1 MRFVS
6 TSRFGRQK
14 RLTLAVQLG
23 LAMSLSHS
31 AYAEDI
37 SNSLKNNS
45 ADNIEAN
52 INHSIDTSTDSSTD
66 SIKNV
71 ESTLKNDKAED
82 NETTEVSGPSATLD
96 AITVYSDGYRSTGT
110 KTALDPNDAPMS
122 YTRIDQNLLQKRQAD
137 SVNAALRYDPGVSTE
152 SRGTVSIFDE
162 YNIRGFKTY
171 SNFYDGLRLPY
182 DGAWNL
188 MPQVDVYATE
198 AVEVLKGPASSLYG
212 YASPGGMVNQVAKTP
227 KSTQENAVQLRLGN
241 QNLKEVAVDSTGS
254 ITDTLNY
261 RLVALKRQKDG
272 QMQTTEEERLLI
284 NPSLEWQAT
293 DDVSVLANLF
303 YQDDPEMVPSTPLPA
318 VGTVYKAS
326 YGKLGSDAYAGDKW
340 NRFSK
345 EVFMPSVTANWD
357 INDQLTFK
365 HITRYTDAEAQQRNM
380 YNSGGLISGSDNI
393 LNRVAYTTDERM
405 DNWTTDNQL
414 AYTFNT
420 ANTSHNLLFG
430 AEYQE
435 TDSSATYYDAG
446 ADGTPN
452 LDLSNPDFSQI
463 NTDTLPLEAYRQ
475 KEDIEQSQLGF
486 YVQDEMRWKD
496 LTVVAGLR
504 HDNFDS
510 STEQTKAT
518 EGEVYSDRTIDNDA
532 SETSGRLAAI
542 YDFDNGLSPY
552 ASYSQSF
559 QPVVGSNFIT
569 NEPFEPTTAD
579 QLEAGVKYLSKDRAT
594 QGTLAVFD
602 ITQKNVVVA
611 DEINY
616 RSQTQT
622 GEIESKGVEIS
633 GSHMLNDWVDLAASY
648 SYTDA
653 EITEDEFNPDVVG
666 NTPAQTAKH
675 KATLWADYYATDKL
689 TLNAGI
695 RYEDGMQID
704 KQNSDELPSV
714 TLVDIGGNYQI
725 NPMLAVGA
733 SVNNLF
739 DKRYVGAC
747 YDINNCWMGPERQ
760 MSVSLKASF

>member
-1 MRFVS
+1 MRSPV
-6 TSRFGRQK
+6 TSNSIQKK
-14 RLTLAVQLG
+14 RLTTAVQIG
-23 LAMSLSHS
+23 LILSVSHS

-37 SNSLKNNS
+37 RSN
-45 ADNIEAN
+45 I
-52 INHSIDTSTDSSTD
+52 
-66 SIKNV
+66 
-71 ESTLKNDKAED
+71 ED
-82 NETTEVSGPSATLD
+82 NETATPSTTLD
-96 AITVYSDGYRSTGT
+96 TIAVYADSYRSTGT

-122 YTRIDQNLLQKRQAD
+122 YTRIDQELLQKRQAD
-137 SVNAALRYDPGVSTE
+137 SVNAALRYEPGINAE

-188 MPQVDVYATE
+188 MPQVDIYATE
-198 AVEVLKGPASSLYG
+198 SVEVVKGPASSLYG

-227 KSTQENAVQLRLGN
+227 KSTQASEVQLRLGN
-241 QNLKEVAVDSTGS
+241 QNLKEVGVDTTGP

-261 RLVALKRQKDG
+261 RLVALKRKKDG
-272 QMQTTEEERLLI
+272 QMQTTEEERTLI
-284 NPSLEWQAT
+284 NPSIEWQPT
-293 DDVSVLANLF
+293 EDVSVLANVF

-318 VGTVYKAS
+318 VGTVYNAS

-345 EVFMPSVTANWD
+345 EVLMPSVTVNWD
-357 INDQLTFK
+357 INDKLTFK
-365 HITRYTDAEAQQRNM
+365 HILRYTDAEAQQRNM
-380 YNSGGLISGSDNI
+380 YNSGFVSGSDKI
-393 LNRVAYTTDERM
+393 LNRVAYTTDESM
-405 DNWTTDNQL
+405 NNWTTDNQL
-414 AYTFNT
+414 AYKLDT

-430 AEYQE
+430 VEYQE
-435 TDSSATYYDAG
+435 TDSTATYYDAG

-463 NTDTLPLEAYRQ
+463 NADTLPLNNYRQ
-475 KEDIEQSQLGF
+475 DESIEQSQLGF
-486 YVQDEMRWKD
+486 YVQDEMKWQD

-510 STEQTKAT
+510 ITDQTKASA
-518 EGEVYSDRTIDNDA
+518 GAVYSDQKIDNDA
-532 SETSGRLAAI
+532 SKTSGRLAAI
-542 YDFDNGLSPY
+542 YAFDNGISPY

-569 NEPFEPTTAD
+569 NKPFEPTTAD
-579 QLEAGVKYLSKDRAT
+579 QLEAGIKYLSPNRAT

-622 GEIESKGVEIS
+622 GEISSKGFEVS
-633 GSHMLNDWVDLAASY
+633 GSHMLNDWVDVAASY

-653 EITEDEFNPDVVG
+653 EITADEFNPDVVG
-666 NTPAQTAKH
+666 NTLAQTAKH

-689 TLNAGI
+689 TLNAGV
-695 RYEDGMQID
+695 RYEDGMQLD

-725 NPMLAVGA
+725 NPMLTVGA
-733 SVNNLF
+733 SINNLF
-739 DKRYVGAC
+739 DKTYVGAC

-760 MSVSLKASF
+760 MSVSLKANF

>member
-1 MRFVS
+1 MRS
-6 TSRFGRQK
+6 H
-14 RLTLAVQLG
+14 LTTNVIRKKYLTTAVQIG
-23 LAMSLSHS
+23 LIMGMSHA
-31 AYAEDI
+31 AYA
-37 SNSLKNNS
+37 
-45 ADNIEAN
+45 
-52 INHSIDTSTDSSTD
+52 
-66 SIKNV
+66 V
-71 ESTLKNDKAED
+71 
-82 NETTEVSGPSATLD
+82 ETTNNTENDEAATPSATLG

-122 YTRIDQNLLQKRQAD
+122 YTRIDQDLLQKRQAD
-137 SVNAALRYDPGVSTE
+137 SVNAALRYEPGVSAE

-182 DGAWNL
+182 DGTYNL
-188 MPQVDVYATE
+188 MPQVDIYATE
-198 AVEVLKGPASSLYG
+198 AVEVVKGSASSLYG
-212 YASPGGMVNQVAKTP
+212 YAAPGGMVNQIAKAP
-227 KSTQENAVQLRLGN
+227 KSTQENEVQLRFGN
-241 QNLKEVAVDSTGS
+241 QNLKEVAVDSTGP

-318 VGTVYKAS
+318 VGTVYNAS

-340 NRFSK
+340 NKFSK
-345 EVFMPSVTANWD
+345 EVFMPSVTVNWD

-365 HITRYTDAEAQQRNM
+365 HITRYTDAEAQQRNV
-380 YNSGGLISGSDNI
+380 YNNEGFVKGSDTI
-393 LNRVAYTTDERM
+393 LDRIAYTTDESM
-405 DNWTTDNQL
+405 KNWTTDNQL
-414 AYTFNT
+414 AYQFDT

-430 AEYQE
+430 IEYQE
-435 TDSSATYYDAG
+435 TDSTADYYNAG

-463 NTDTLPLEAYRQ
+463 NTDTLPLDNFNRYD
-475 KEDIEQSQLGF
+475 DIEQSQLGL
-486 YVQDEMRWKD
+486 YVQDEMTWQD
-496 LTVVAGLR
+496 WTVVAGLR
-504 HDNFDS
+504 HDKFKS
-510 STEQTKAT
+510 IL
-518 EGEVYSDRTIDNDA
+518 DRTDTSKGVIPSEEMIDNDA

-542 YDFDNGLSPY
+542 YNFNNGLSPFV
-552 ASYSQSF
+552 SYSQSF

-569 NEPFEPTTAD
+569 DEPFEPTTAD

-602 ITQKNVVVA
+602 ITQKNVVVS
-611 DEINY
+611 DYVNY
-616 RSQTQT
+616 RNQTQT
-622 GEIESKGVEIS
+622 GEIASKGFEIS
-633 GSHMLNDWVDLAASY
+633 GSHMLNDWVDVAASY

-653 EITEDEFNPDVVG
+653 EITKEEINPEVVG

-689 TLNAGI
+689 TLNAGV

-704 KQNSDELPSV
+704 KQNTDKLPSV

-725 NPMLAVGA
+725 NPMLTVGA
-733 SVNNLF
+733 SINNLF
-739 DKRYVGAC
+739 DKTYVGAC

-760 MSVSLKASF
+760 MTVSLKANF

>member
-1 MRFVS
+1 MRS
-6 TSRFGRQK
+6 H
-14 RLTLAVQLG
+14 LTTNVIRKKYLTTAVQIG
-23 LAMSLSHS
+23 LIMGMSHA
-31 AYAEDI
+31 AYA
-37 SNSLKNNS
+37 
-45 ADNIEAN
+45 
-52 INHSIDTSTDSSTD
+52 
-66 SIKNV
+66 V
-71 ESTLKNDKAED
+71 
-82 NETTEVSGPSATLD
+82 ETTNNTENDEAATPSATLD
-96 AITVYSDGYRSTGT
+96 SITVYSDGYRSTGT

-122 YTRIDQNLLQKRQAD
+122 YTRIDQDLLQKRQAD
-137 SVNAALRYDPGVSTE
+137 SINAALRYEPGVSAE

-182 DGAWNL
+182 DGVYNL
-188 MPQVDVYATE
+188 MPQVDIYATE
-198 AVEVLKGPASSLYG
+198 AVEVVKGSASSLYG
-212 YASPGGMVNQVAKTP
+212 YAAPGGMVNQIAKAP
-227 KSTQENAVQLRLGN
+227 KSTQENEVQLRLGN
-241 QNLKEVAVDSTGS
+241 QNLKEVAIDSTGP
-254 ITDTLNY
+254 ITDTLDY
-261 RLVALKRQKDG
+261 RFVALKRQKDG

-284 NPSLEWQAT
+284 NPSLKWQAT

-318 VGTVYKAS
+318 VGTVYNAS

-340 NRFSK
+340 NKFSK
-345 EVFMPSVTANWD
+345 EVFMPSVTVNWD
-357 INDQLTFK
+357 INDKLTFK
-365 HITRYTDAEAQQRNM
+365 HITRYTDAEAQQRNI
-380 YNSGGLISGSDNI
+380 YNSKGYVPGSDTI
-393 LNRVAYTTDERM
+393 LNRIAYTTDESM
-405 DNWTTDNQL
+405 NNWTTDNQL
-414 AYTFNT
+414 AYKFDT

-430 AEYQE
+430 VEYQE
-435 TDSSATYYDAG
+435 TDSTATYYDAG

-463 NTDTLPLEAYRQ
+463 STDILPLDTFSRYD
-475 KEDIEQSQLGF
+475 DIEQSQLGL
-486 YVQDEMRWKD
+486 YVQDEMTWQD
-496 LTVVAGLR
+496 WTVVAGLR
-504 HDNFDS
+504 HDKFKS
-510 STEQTKAT
+510 IL
-518 EGEVYSDRTIDNDA
+518 DRTDTSKGEIPSEKMIDNDA
-532 SETSGRLAAI
+532 SETSGRFAAI
-542 YDFDNGLSPY
+542 YNFDNGLSPFL
-552 ASYSQSF
+552 SYSQSF

-569 NEPFEPTTAD
+569 DEPFEPTTAD
-579 QLEAGVKYLSKDRAT
+579 QLEAGIKYLSPDRAT

-622 GEIESKGVEIS
+622 GEIESKGFEIS
-633 GSHMLNDWVDLAASY
+633 GSRMLNDWVDLAASYSY

-704 KQNSDELPSV
+704 KQNSDDLPSV
-714 TLVDIGGNYQI
+714 TLVDVGGSYQI

-733 SVNNLF
+733 SINNLF
-739 DKRYVGAC
+739 DKTYVGAC

-760 MSVSLKASF
+760 MSVSLKANF

>member
-1 MRFVS
+1 MRS
-6 TSRFGRQK
+6 H
-14 RLTLAVQLG
+14 LTTNVIRKKYLTTAVQIG
-23 LAMSLSHS
+23 LIMGMSHA
-31 AYAEDI
+31 AYA
-37 SNSLKNNS
+37 
-45 ADNIEAN
+45 
-52 INHSIDTSTDSSTD
+52 
-66 SIKNV
+66 V
-71 ESTLKNDKAED
+71 
-82 NETTEVSGPSATLD
+82 ETTNNTENDEAATPSATLD

-122 YTRIDQNLLQKRQAD
+122 YTRIDQDLLQKRQAD
-137 SVNAALRYDPGVSTE
+137 SINAALRYEPGVSAE

-182 DGAWNL
+182 DGEYKL
-188 MPQVDVYATE
+188 MPQVDIYATE
-198 AVEVLKGPASSLYG
+198 AVEVVKGSASSLYG
-212 YASPGGMVNQVAKTP
+212 YASPGGMVNQIAKAP
-227 KSTQENAVQLRLGN
+227 KSTQENEVQLRLGN
-241 QNLKEVAVDSTGS
+241 QNLKEVAVDSTGP

-318 VGTVYKAS
+318 VGTVYNAS
-326 YGKLGSDAYAGDKW
+326 YGKLGSDAYAGDEW
-340 NRFSK
+340 NKFSK
-345 EVFMPSVTANWD
+345 EVFMPSVTVNWD
-357 INDQLTFK
+357 INDKLTFK

-380 YNSGGLISGSDNI
+380 YNNEGFVEGSDTI
-393 LNRVAYTTDERM
+393 LDRIAYTTDESM
-405 DNWTTDNQL
+405 KNWTTDNQL
-414 AYTFNT
+414 AYKFDT

-430 AEYQE
+430 IEYQE

-463 NTDTLPLEAYRQ
+463 STDILPLDTFSRYD
-475 KEDIEQSQLGF
+475 DIEQSQLGL
-486 YVQDEMRWKD
+486 YVQDEMTWQNW
-496 LTVVAGLR
+496 TVVAGLR
-504 HDNFDS
+504 HDKFKS
-510 STEQTKAT
+510 IL
-518 EGEVYSDRTIDNDA
+518 DRTDTSKGVIPSEKMIDNDA

-542 YDFDNGLSPY
+542 YNFDNGLSPFL
-552 ASYSQSF
+552 SYSQSF

-569 NEPFEPTTAD
+569 DEPFEPTTAD
-579 QLEAGVKYLSKDRAT
+579 QLEAGIKYLSPDRAT
-594 QGTLAVFD
+594 KGTFAVFD
-602 ITQKNVVVA
+602 IAQKNVVVS
-611 DEINY
+611 DY
-616 RSQTQT
+616 VKYTDQTQT
-622 GEIESKGVEIS
+622 GEIESKGFEIS
-633 GSHMLNDWVDLAASY
+633 GSRMLNDWVDLSASY

-653 EITEDEFNPDVVG
+653 EITEEEINPEVVG

-714 TLVDIGGNYQI
+714 TLVDIGGSYQI

-733 SVNNLF
+733 SINNLF
-739 DKRYVGAC
+739 DKTYVGAC

-760 MSVSLKASF
+760 MSVSLKANF

>member
-1 MRFVS
+1 MRSPV
-6 TSRFGRQK
+6 TSNSIQKK
-14 RLTLAVQLG
+14 RLTTAVQIG
-23 LAMSLSHS
+23 LILSVSHS

-37 SNSLKNNS
+37 RSN
-45 ADNIEAN
+45 IG
-52 INHSIDTSTDSSTD
+52 
-66 SIKNV
+66 
-71 ESTLKNDKAED
+71 D
-82 NETTEVSGPSATLD
+82 NETATPSTILD
-96 AITVYSDGYRSTGT
+96 TIAVYADSYRSTGT

-122 YTRIDQNLLQKRQAD
+122 YTRIDQELLQKRQAD
-137 SVNAALRYDPGVSTE
+137 SVNAALRYEPGISAE

-188 MPQVDVYATE
+188 MPQVDIYATE
-198 AVEVLKGPASSLYG
+198 SVEVVKGPASSLYG

-227 KSTQENAVQLRLGN
+227 KNTQASEVQLRLGN
-241 QNLKEVAVDSTGS
+241 QNLKEVGVDTTGP

-261 RLVALKRQKDG
+261 RLVALKRKKDG
-272 QMQTTEEERLLI
+272 QMQTTEEERTLI
-284 NPSLEWQAT
+284 NPSIEWQPT
-293 DDVSVLANLF
+293 EDVSVLANVF

-318 VGTVYKAS
+318 VGTVYNAS

-345 EVFMPSVTANWD
+345 EVLMPSVTVNWD
-357 INDQLTFK
+357 INDKLTFK
-365 HITRYTDAEAQQRNM
+365 HILRYTDAEAQQRNM
-380 YNSGGLISGSDNI
+380 YNSGFVSGSDKI
-393 LNRVAYTTDERM
+393 LNRVAYTTDESM
-405 DNWTTDNQL
+405 SNWTTDNQL
-414 AYTFNT
+414 AYKLDT

-430 AEYQE
+430 VEYQE
-435 TDSSATYYDAG
+435 TDSTATYYDAG

-463 NTDTLPLEAYRQ
+463 NADTLPLNNYRQ
-475 KEDIEQSQLGF
+475 DESIEQSQLGF
-486 YVQDEMRWKD
+486 YVQDEMKWQD
-496 LTVVAGLR
+496 LTVVTGLR

-510 STEQTKAT
+510 ITDQTKASA
-518 EGEVYSDRTIDNDA
+518 GAIYSDQTIDNDA
-532 SETSGRLAAI
+532 SKTSGRLAAI
-542 YDFDNGLSPY
+542 YAFDNGISPY

-569 NEPFEPTTAD
+569 NKPFEPTTAD
-579 QLEAGVKYLSKDRAT
+579 QLEAGIKYLSPNRAT

-622 GEIESKGVEIS
+622 GEISSKGFEVS
-633 GSHMLNDWVDLAASY
+633 GSHMLNDWVDVAASY

-653 EITEDEFNPDVVG
+653 EITADEFNPDVVG

-675 KATLWADYYATDKL
+675 KATLWTDYYATDKL
-689 TLNAGI
+689 TLNAGV
-695 RYEDGMQID
+695 RYEDGMQLD
-704 KQNSDELPSV
+704 KQNSDQLPSV

-725 NPMLAVGA
+725 NPMLTVGA
-733 SVNNLF
+733 SINNLF
-739 DKRYVGAC
+739 DKTYVGAC

-760 MSVSLKASF
+760 MSVSLKANF

>member
-1 MRFVS
+1 MRSPV
-6 TSRFGRQK
+6 TSNSIQKK
-14 RLTLAVQLG
+14 RLTTAVQLG
-23 LAMSLSHS
+23 LILSVSHN

-37 SNSLKNNS
+37 RSN
-45 ADNIEAN
+45 I
-52 INHSIDTSTDSSTD
+52 
-66 SIKNV
+66 
-71 ESTLKNDKAED
+71 ED
-82 NETTEVSGPSATLD
+82 NETATPSTTLD
-96 AITVYSDGYRSTGT
+96 TITVYADGYRSTGT
-110 KTALDPNDAPMS
+110 KTALDPDDAPMS
-122 YTRIDQNLLQKRQAD
+122 YTRIDQELLQKRQAD
-137 SVNAALRYDPGVSTE
+137 SVNAALRYEPGISAE

-188 MPQVDVYATE
+188 MPQVDIYATE
-198 AVEVLKGPASSLYG
+198 SVEVVKGPASSLYG

-227 KSTQENAVQLRLGN
+227 KSTQASEVQLRLGN
-241 QNLKEVAVDSTGS
+241 QNLKEVGVDTTGP

-261 RLVALKRQKDG
+261 RLVALKRKKDG
-272 QMQTTEEERLLI
+272 QMQTTEEERTLI
-284 NPSLEWQAT
+284 NPSIEWRPT
-293 DDVSVLANLF
+293 EDVSVLANVF

-318 VGTVYKAS
+318 VGTVYSAS
-326 YGKLGSDAYAGDKW
+326 YGKLDSDAYAGDKW

-345 EVFMPSVTANWD
+345 EVLMPSVTVNWD
-357 INDQLTFK
+357 INDKLTFK
-365 HITRYTDAEAQQRNM
+365 HILRYTDAEAQQRNM
-380 YNSGGLISGSDNI
+380 YNSGFVSGSDKI
-393 LNRVAYTTDERM
+393 LNRVAYTTDESM
-405 DNWTTDNQL
+405 SNWTTDNQL
-414 AYTFNT
+414 AYQLDT

-430 AEYQE
+430 VEYQE
-435 TDSSATYYDAG
+435 TDSTATYYDAG

-463 NTDTLPLEAYRQ
+463 NADTLPLNNYRQ
-475 KEDIEQSQLGF
+475 DESIEQSQLGF
-486 YVQDEMRWKD
+486 YVQDEMKWQD

-510 STEQTKAT
+510 MTDQTKASA
-518 EGEVYSDRTIDNDA
+518 GAVYSDQTIDNDA
-532 SETSGRLAAI
+532 SKTSGRLAAI
-542 YDFDNGLSPY
+542 YAFDNGISPY

-569 NEPFEPTTAD
+569 NKPFEPTTAD
-579 QLEAGVKYLSKDRAT
+579 QLEAGIKYLSPNRAT
-594 QGTLAVFD
+594 KGALAVFD

-622 GEIESKGVEIS
+622 GEIRSKGFEVS
-633 GSHMLNDWVDLAASY
+633 GSHMLNDWVDVAASY

-653 EITEDEFNPDVVG
+653 EIKADEFNPDVVG

-675 KATLWADYYATDKL
+675 KATLWTDYYATDKL
-689 TLNAGI
+689 TLNAGV
-695 RYEDGMQID
+695 RYEGGMQLD

-725 NPMLAVGA
+725 NPMLTVGA
-733 SVNNLF
+733 SINNLF
-739 DKRYVGAC
+739 DKTYVGAC

-760 MSVSLKASF
+760 LSVSLKANF

>member
-1 MRFVS
+1 MRS
-6 TSRFGRQK
+6 H
-14 RLTLAVQLG
+14 LTTNVIRKKYLTTAVQIG
-23 LAMSLSHS
+23 LIMGMSHA
-31 AYAEDI
+31 AYA
-37 SNSLKNNS
+37 
-45 ADNIEAN
+45 
-52 INHSIDTSTDSSTD
+52 
-66 SIKNV
+66 V
-71 ESTLKNDKAED
+71 
-82 NETTEVSGPSATLD
+82 ETTNNTENDEAATPSATLD

-122 YTRIDQNLLQKRQAD
+122 YTRIDQDLLQKRQAD
-137 SVNAALRYDPGVSTE
+137 SINAALRYEPGVSAE

-182 DGAWNL
+182 DGVYNL
-188 MPQVDVYATE
+188 MPQVDIYATE
-198 AVEVLKGPASSLYG
+198 AVEVVKGSASSLYG
-212 YASPGGMVNQVAKTP
+212 YASPGGMVNQIAKAP
-227 KSTQENAVQLRLGN
+227 KSTQENEVQLRLGN
-241 QNLKEVAVDSTGS
+241 QNLKEVAVDSTGP

-318 VGTVYKAS
+318 VGTVYNAS
-326 YGKLGSDAYAGDKW
+326 YGKLGSDAYAGDEW
-340 NRFSK
+340 NKFSK
-345 EVFMPSVTANWD
+345 EVFMPSVTVNWD
-357 INDQLTFK
+357 INDKLTFK

-380 YNSGGLISGSDNI
+380 YNNEGFVEGSDTI
-393 LNRVAYTTDERM
+393 LDRIAYTTDESM
-405 DNWTTDNQL
+405 KNWTTDNQL
-414 AYTFNT
+414 AYKFDT

-430 AEYQE
+430 IEYQE

-463 NTDTLPLEAYRQ
+463 STDILPLDTFSRYD
-475 KEDIEQSQLGF
+475 DIEQSQLGL
-486 YVQDEMRWKD
+486 YVQDEMTWQNW
-496 LTVVAGLR
+496 TVVAGLR
-504 HDNFDS
+504 HDKFKS
-510 STEQTKAT
+510 IL
-518 EGEVYSDRTIDNDA
+518 DRTDTSKGVIPSEKMIDNDA

-542 YDFDNGLSPY
+542 YNFDNGLSPFL
-552 ASYSQSF
+552 SYSQSF

-569 NEPFEPTTAD
+569 DEPFEPTTAD
-579 QLEAGVKYLSKDRAT
+579 QLEAGIKYLSPDRAT
-594 QGTLAVFD
+594 KGTFAVFD
-602 ITQKNVVVA
+602 IAQKNVVVS
-611 DEINY
+611 DY
-616 RSQTQT
+616 VKYTDQTQT
-622 GEIESKGVEIS
+622 GEIESKGFEIS
-633 GSHMLNDWVDLAASY
+633 GSRMLNDWVDLSASY

-653 EITEDEFNPDVVG
+653 EITEEEINPEVVG

-714 TLVDIGGNYQI
+714 TLVDIGGSYQI

-733 SVNNLF
+733 SINNLF
-739 DKRYVGAC
+739 DKTYVGAC

-760 MSVSLKASF
+760 MSVSLKANF

>member
-1 MRFVS
+1 MRS
-6 TSRFGRQK
+6 H
-14 RLTLAVQLG
+14 LTNNVIRKKYLTTAVQIG
-23 LAMSLSHS
+23 LIMGMSHA
-31 AYAEDI
+31 AYAVEPT
-37 SNSLKNNS
+37 NNTEN
-45 ADNIEAN
+45 DEAA
-52 INHSIDTSTDSSTD
+52 T
-66 SIKNV
+66 
-71 ESTLKNDKAED
+71 
-82 NETTEVSGPSATLD
+82 PSATLD

-122 YTRIDQNLLQKRQAD
+122 YTRIDQDLLQKRQAD
-137 SVNAALRYDPGVSTE
+137 SVNAALRYEPGVSSE
-152 SRGTVSIFDE
+152 SRGTVSVFDE

-198 AVEVLKGPASSLYG
+198 AVEVVKGPASSLYG
-212 YASPGGMVNQVAKTP
+212 YAAPGGMVNQIAKAP
-227 KSTQENAVQLRLGN
+227 KSTQENEVQLRLGN
-241 QNLKEVAVDSTGS
+241 QNLKEVAVDSTGP

-318 VGTVYKAS
+318 VGTVYNAS
-326 YGKLGSDAYAGDKW
+326 YGKLDSDAYAGDEW
-340 NRFSK
+340 NKFSK
-345 EVFMPSVTANWD
+345 EVFMPSVTVNWD

-365 HITRYTDAEAQQRNM
+365 HIMRYTDAEAQQRNM
-380 YNSGGLISGSDNI
+380 YNSGGFVEGSDTI
-393 LNRVAYTTDERM
+393 LNRVAYTTDESM
-405 DNWTTDNQL
+405 NNWTTDNQL
-414 AYTFNT
+414 AYKFNT

-430 AEYQE
+430 VEYQE

-452 LDLSNPDFSQI
+452 LDLSNPDYSQI
-463 NTDTLPLEAYRQ
+463 NADTLPLDAYRQ
-475 KEDIEQSQLGF
+475 EEDIEQSQLGF
-486 YVQDEMRWKD
+486 YVQDEMKWKD
-496 LTVVAGLR
+496 WTVVAGLR

-510 STEQTKAT
+510 ITEQTKAT
-518 EGEVYSDRTIDNDA
+518 EGVIYSDKTIDNDA
-532 SETSGRLAAI
+532 SETSGRFAAI
-542 YDFDNGLSPY
+542 YDFGNGFSPY

-569 NEPFEPTTAD
+569 NEPFKPTTAD

-622 GEIESKGVEIS
+622 GEIESKGFEIS
-633 GSHMLNDWVDLAASY
+633 GSRMLNDWVDLAASY

-733 SVNNLF
+733 SINNLF
-739 DKRYVGAC
+739 DKTYVGAC
-747 YDINNCWMGPERQ
+747 YDTENCWMGPERQ

>member
-1 MRFVS
+1 MRSPVTSNS
-6 TSRFGRQK
+6 TQKK
-14 RLTLAVQLG
+14 RLTTAVQIG
-23 LAMSLSHS
+23 LILSVSHI

-37 SNSLKNNS
+37 RSN
-45 ADNIEAN
+45 IG
-52 INHSIDTSTDSSTD
+52 
-66 SIKNV
+66 
-71 ESTLKNDKAED
+71 D
-82 NETTEVSGPSATLD
+82 NETATPSTTLD
-96 AITVYSDGYRSTGT
+96 TIAVYADSYRSTGT

-122 YTRIDQNLLQKRQAD
+122 YTRIDQELLQKRQAD
-137 SVNAALRYDPGVSTE
+137 SVNAALRYEPGISAE

-188 MPQVDVYATE
+188 MPQVDIYATE
-198 AVEVLKGPASSLYG
+198 LVEVVKGPASSLYG

-227 KSTQENAVQLRLGN
+227 KNTQASEVQLRLGN
-241 QNLKEVAVDSTGS
+241 QNLKEVGVDTTGP

-261 RLVALKRQKDG
+261 RLVALKRKKDG
-272 QMQTTEEERLLI
+272 QMQTTEEERTLV
-284 NPSLEWQAT
+284 NPSIEWRPT
-293 DDVSVLANLF
+293 EDVSVLANVF

-318 VGTVYKAS
+318 VGTVYNAS

-345 EVFMPSVTANWD
+345 EVLMPSVTVNWD
-357 INDQLTFK
+357 INDKLTFK
-365 HITRYTDAEAQQRNM
+365 HILRYTDAEVQQRNM
-380 YNSGGLISGSDNI
+380 YNSGFVSGSDKI
-393 LNRVAYTTDERM
+393 LNRVAYTTDESM
-405 DNWTTDNQL
+405 NNWTTDNQL
-414 AYTFNT
+414 AYKLDT

-430 AEYQE
+430 VEYQE
-435 TDSSATYYDAG
+435 TDSTATYYDAG

-452 LDLSNPDFSQI
+452 IDLSNPDFSQI
-463 NTDTLPLEAYRQ
+463 NADTLPLNNYRQ
-475 KEDIEQSQLGF
+475 DESIEQSQLGF
-486 YVQDEMRWKD
+486 YVQDEMKWQD
-496 LTVVAGLR
+496 LTIVAGLR

-510 STEQTKAT
+510 ITDQTKASA
-518 EGEVYSDRTIDNDA
+518 GAIYSDQKIDNDA
-532 SETSGRLAAI
+532 SKTSGRLAAI
-542 YDFDNGLSPY
+542 YAFDNGISPY

-569 NEPFEPTTAD
+569 NKPFEPTTAD
-579 QLEAGVKYLSKDRAT
+579 QLEAGIKYLSPNRAT

-622 GEIESKGVEIS
+622 GEISSKGFEVS
-633 GSHMLNDWVDLAASY
+633 GSHMLNDWVDVAASY

-653 EITEDEFNPDVVG
+653 EITADEFNPNVVG

-675 KATLWADYYATDKL
+675 KATLWTDYYATDKL
-689 TLNAGI
+689 TLNAGV
-695 RYEDGMQID
+695 RYEDGMQLD
-704 KQNSDELPSV
+704 KQNSDQLPSV

-725 NPMLAVGA
+725 NPMLTVGA
-733 SVNNLF
+733 SINNLF
-739 DKRYVGAC
+739 DKTYVGAC

-760 MSVSLKASF
+760 MSVSLKANF

>member
-1 MRFVS
+1 H
-6 TSRFGRQK
+6 
-14 RLTLAVQLG
+14 LTTNVIRKKYLTTAVQIG
-23 LAMSLSHS
+23 LIMGMSHA
-31 AYAEDI
+31 AYA
-37 SNSLKNNS
+37 
-45 ADNIEAN
+45 
-52 INHSIDTSTDSSTD
+52 
-66 SIKNV
+66 V
-71 ESTLKNDKAED
+71 
-82 NETTEVSGPSATLD
+82 ETTNNTENDEAATPSATLD

-122 YTRIDQNLLQKRQAD
+122 YTRIDQDLLQKRQAD
-137 SVNAALRYDPGVSTE
+137 SVNAALRYEPGVSSE
-152 SRGTVSIFDE
+152 SRGTVSVFDE

-198 AVEVLKGPASSLYG
+198 AVEVVKGPASSLYG
-212 YASPGGMVNQVAKTP
+212 YAAPGGMVNQIAKAP
-227 KSTQENAVQLRLGN
+227 KSTQENEVQLRLGN
-241 QNLKEVAVDSTGS
+241 QNLKEVAVDSTGP

-326 YGKLGSDAYAGDKW
+326 YGKLDSDAYAGDEW
-340 NRFSK
+340 NKFSK
-345 EVFMPSVTANWD
+345 EVFMPSVTVNWD

-380 YNSGGLISGSDNI
+380 YNRGFVEGSDTI
-393 LNRVAYTTDERM
+393 LNRVAYTTDESM
-405 DNWTTDNQL
+405 NNWTTDNQL
-414 AYTFNT
+414 AYTFDT

-435 TDSSATYYDAG
+435 TDSSAIYYDAG
-446 ADGTPN
+446 ANGTPN
-452 LDLSNPDFSQI
+452 LDLSNPDYSQI
-463 NTDTLPLEAYRQ
+463 NTATLPLDTYRQ
-475 KEDIEQSQLGF
+475 TQDIEQSQLGF
-486 YVQDEMRWKD
+486 YVQDEMRWQD

-504 HDNFDS
+504 HDNFES
-510 STEQTKAT
+510 TTEQTDASQ
-518 EGEVYSDRTIDNDA
+518 GAVYNNETFGNDA
-532 SETSGRLAAI
+532 SETSGRFAAI
-542 YDFDNGLSPY
+542 YDFDNGLSPFV
-552 ASYSQSF
+552 SYSESF

-569 NEPFEPTTAD
+569 NEPFEPSTAD
-579 QLEAGVKYLSKDRAT
+579 QLEAGLKYLSPDRAT

-602 ITQKNVVVA
+602 ITQKNVVVTNPA
-611 DEINY
+611 DY
-616 RSQTQT
+616 RQKVQT
-622 GEIESKGVEIS
+622 GEIESKGFEIS
-633 GSHMLNDWVDLAASY
+633 GSRMLNDWVDLAASY

-704 KQNSDELPSV
+704 KQNSDEL
-714 TLVDIGGNYQI
+714 
-725 NPMLAVGA
+725 
-733 SVNNLF
+733 
-739 DKRYVGAC
+739 
-747 YDINNCWMGPERQ
+747 
-760 MSVSLKASF
+760 

>member
-1 MRFVS
+1 MRS
-6 TSRFGRQK
+6 H
-14 RLTLAVQLG
+14 LTTNVIRKKYLTTAVQIG
-23 LAMSLSHS
+23 LIMGMSHA
-31 AYAEDI
+31 AYA
-37 SNSLKNNS
+37 
-45 ADNIEAN
+45 
-52 INHSIDTSTDSSTD
+52 
-66 SIKNV
+66 V
-71 ESTLKNDKAED
+71 
-82 NETTEVSGPSATLD
+82 ETTNNTENDEAATPSATLD

-122 YTRIDQNLLQKRQAD
+122 YTRIDQDLLQKRQAD
-137 SVNAALRYDPGVSTE
+137 SVNAALRYEPGVSSE

-198 AVEVLKGPASSLYG
+198 AIEVVKGPASSLYG
-212 YASPGGMVNQVAKTP
+212 YAAPGGMVNQIAKAP
-227 KSTQENAVQLRLGN
+227 KNTQENEVQLRLGN
-241 QNLKEVAVDSTGS
+241 QNLKEVAVDSTGP
-254 ITDTLNY
+254 ITDSLNY

-318 VGTVYKAS
+318 VGTVYNAS
-326 YGKLGSDAYAGDKW
+326 YGKLDSDAYAGDKW
-340 NRFSK
+340 NKFSK
-345 EVFMPSVTANWD
+345 EVFMPSVTVNWD

-380 YNSGGLISGSDNI
+380 YNRGFIDGSDKV
-393 LNRVAYTTDERM
+393 LKRSAYTTDESM
-405 DNWTTDNQL
+405 NNWTTDNQL
-414 AYTFNT
+414 AYQFDT

-430 AEYQE
+430 IEYQE
-435 TDSSATYYDAG
+435 TDSTATYRDTL
-446 ADGTPN
+446 DSEDLPI
-452 LDLSNPDFSQI
+452 DLSKPSFSQI
-463 NTDTLPLEAYRQ
+463 STDMLPLDTYYQ
-475 KEDIEQSQLGF
+475 KDDIEQSQLGV
-486 YVQDEMRWKD
+486 YVQDEMTWQD

-504 HDNFDS
+504 HDDFESTNEQKS
-510 STEQTKAT
+510 SYLGTP
-518 EGEVYSDRTIDNDA
+518 GEKTIINDA
-532 SETSGRLAAI
+532 KETSGRFAAI
-542 YDFDNGLSPY
+542 YNFDNGLSPF
-552 ASYSQSF
+552 ASYSESF
-559 QPVVGSNFIT
+559 QPIVGSNSVTGKSFK
-569 NEPFEPTTAD
+569 PTTAD
-579 QLEAGVKYLSKDRAT
+579 QLEAGLKYLSPDRAT

-602 ITQKNVVVA
+602 ITQKNIIVS
-611 DEINY
+611 EPPNY
-616 RSQTQT
+616 VQKVQT
-622 GEIESKGVEIS
+622 GEIESKGFEVS
-633 GSHMLNDWVDLAASY
+633 GSHMLNDWVDVAASY

-653 EITEDEFNPDVVG
+653 EITKDEFNPDVVG

-704 KQNSDELPSV
+704 KQNSDDLPSV
-714 TLVDIGGNYQI
+714 TLVDVGGSYQI

-733 SVNNLF
+733 SINNLF
-739 DKRYVGAC
+739 DKTYVGAC

-760 MSVSLKASF
+760 MSVSLKANF

>member
-1 MRFVS
+1 MRS
-6 TSRFGRQK
+6 H
-14 RLTLAVQLG
+14 LTTNVIRKKYLTTAVQIG
-23 LAMSLSHS
+23 LIMGMSHA
-31 AYAEDI
+31 AYAVEPT
-37 SNSLKNNS
+37 NNTEN
-45 ADNIEAN
+45 DEAA
-52 INHSIDTSTDSSTD
+52 T
-66 SIKNV
+66 
-71 ESTLKNDKAED
+71 
-82 NETTEVSGPSATLD
+82 PSATLD

-122 YTRIDQNLLQKRQAD
+122 YTRIDQDLLQKRQAD
-137 SVNAALRYDPGVSTE
+137 SVNAALRYEPGVSSE
-152 SRGTVSIFDE
+152 SRGTVSVFDE

-198 AVEVLKGPASSLYG
+198 AVEVVKGPASSLYG
-212 YASPGGMVNQVAKTP
+212 YAAPGGMVNQIAKAP
-227 KSTQENAVQLRLGN
+227 KSTQENEVQLRLGN
-241 QNLKEVAVDSTGS
+241 QNLKEVAVDSTGP
-254 ITDTLNY
+254 ITDTLDY
-261 RLVALKRQKDG
+261 RFVALKRQKDG

-326 YGKLGSDAYAGDKW
+326 YGKLDSDAYAGDEW
-340 NRFSK
+340 NKFSK
-345 EVFMPSVTANWD
+345 EVFMPSVTVNWD

-380 YNSGGLISGSDNI
+380 YNRGFVEGSDTI
-393 LNRVAYTTDERM
+393 LNRVAYTTDESM
-405 DNWTTDNQL
+405 NNWTTDNQL
-414 AYTFNT
+414 AYTFDT

-435 TDSSATYYDAG
+435 TDSSAIYYDAG
-446 ADGTPN
+446 ANGTPN
-452 LDLSNPDFSQI
+452 LDLSNPDYSQI
-463 NTDTLPLEAYRQ
+463 NTATLPLDTYRQ
-475 KEDIEQSQLGF
+475 TQDIEQSQLGF
-486 YVQDEMRWKD
+486 YVQDEMRWQD

-504 HDNFDS
+504 HDNFES
-510 STEQTKAT
+510 TTEQTDASQ
-518 EGEVYSDRTIDNDA
+518 GAVYNNETFGNDA
-532 SETSGRLAAI
+532 SETSGRFAAI
-542 YDFDNGLSPY
+542 YDFDNGLSPFV
-552 ASYSQSF
+552 SYSESF

-569 NEPFEPTTAD
+569 NEPFEPSTAD
-579 QLEAGVKYLSKDRAT
+579 QLEAGLKYLSPDRAT

-602 ITQKNVVVA
+602 ITQKNVVVTNPA
-611 DEINY
+611 DY
-616 RSQTQT
+616 RQKVQT
-622 GEIESKGVEIS
+622 GEIESKGFEIS
-633 GSHMLNDWVDLAASY
+633 GSRMLNDWVDLAASY

-714 TLVDIGGNYQI
+714 TLVDVGGSYQI

-733 SVNNLF
+733 SINNLF
-739 DKRYVGAC
+739 DKTYVSSC
-747 YDINNCWMGPERQ
+747 YSIADCWMGPERQ
-760 MSVSLKASF
+760 MSVSLKANF

>member
-1 MRFVS
+1 MRS
-6 TSRFGRQK
+6 SLPSQSIQKK
-14 RLTLAVQLG
+14 RLTVAIQIG
-23 LAMSLSHS
+23 LLMGISHA
-31 AYAEDI
+31 AYAEDVPKL
-37 SNSLKNNS
+37 NG
-45 ADNIEAN
+45 
-52 INHSIDTSTDSSTD
+52 
-66 SIKNV
+66 
-71 ESTLKNDKAED
+71 D
-82 NETTEVSGPSATLD
+82 NEATPSTTLD
-96 AITVYSDGYRSTGT
+96 AVTVYADSYRSTGT

-122 YTRIDQNLLQKRQAD
+122 YTRIDQELLQKRQAD
-137 SVNAALRYDPGVSTE
+137 SVNAALRYEPGVTTE

-188 MPQVDVYATE
+188 MPQVDIYATE

-212 YASPGGMVNQVAKTP
+212 YAAPGGMVNQVAKSP
-227 KSTQENAVQLRLGN
+227 KNTQASEMQLRLGN
-241 QNLKEVAVDSTGS
+241 QNLKEVAIDTTGPL
-254 ITDTLNY
+254 TDTLNY
-261 RLVALKRQKDG
+261 RLVALKRKKDG
-272 QMQTTEEERLLI
+272 QMQTTEEERTLI

-318 VGTVYKAS
+318 VGTVYNAS
-326 YGKLGSDAYAGDKW
+326 YGKLDSDAYAGDKW
-340 NRFSK
+340 SRFSK
-345 EVFMPSVTANWD
+345 EVFMPSVTVNWN

-365 HITRYTDAEAQQRNM
+365 HVTRYTDAEAQQRNI
-380 YNSGGLISGSDNI
+380 YNRGFVEGSDTT
-393 LNRVAYTTDERM
+393 LNRVAYTTDETM
-405 DNWTTDNQL
+405 HNWTTDNQL
-414 AYTFNT
+414 AYQLDT

-430 AEYQE
+430 VEYQE
-435 TDSSATYYDAG
+435 TDSNATYYDAG
-446 ADGTPN
+446 AAGTPN
-452 LDLSNPDFSQI
+452 LDLSSPDFSQI
-463 NTDTLPLEAYRQ
+463 NGDNLPLDTYRQ
-475 KEDIEQSQLGF
+475 KQDIEQSQLGL
-486 YVQDEMRWKD
+486 YVQDEMQWQD

-510 STEQTKAT
+510 STEQTEASKGA
-518 EGEVYSDRTIDNDA
+518 VYSDKTISNDA

-569 NEPFEPTTAD
+569 NEAFKPTTAD
-579 QLEAGVKYLSKDRAT
+579 QLEAGIKYLSSDRAT

-602 ITQKNVVVA
+602 ITQKNVVVT
-611 DEINY
+611 NPSN
-616 RSQTQT
+616 SQQKVQT
-622 GEIESKGVEIS
+622 GEITSKGVEIS
-633 GSHMLNDWVDLAASY
+633 GSHMLNDWVDIAASY

-666 NTPAQTAKH
+666 NTPAQIAKH

-689 TLNAGI
+689 TLNAGV
-695 RYEDGMQID
+695 RYEGGMQVD

-733 SVNNLF
+733 SINNLF
-739 DKRYVGAC
+739 DKTYVGAC
-747 YDINNCWMGPERQ
+747 YDLENCWMGPERQ

>member
-1 MRFVS
+1 MRSPVTSNS
-6 TSRFGRQK
+6 TQKK
-14 RLTLAVQLG
+14 RLTTAVQIG
-23 LAMSLSHS
+23 LILSVSHS

-37 SNSLKNNS
+37 RSN
-45 ADNIEAN
+45 IG
-52 INHSIDTSTDSSTD
+52 
-66 SIKNV
+66 
-71 ESTLKNDKAED
+71 D
-82 NETTEVSGPSATLD
+82 NETATPSTTLD
-96 AITVYSDGYRSTGT
+96 TIAVYADSYRSTGT

-122 YTRIDQNLLQKRQAD
+122 YTRIDQELLQKRQAD
-137 SVNAALRYDPGVSTE
+137 SVNAALRYEPGISAE

-188 MPQVDVYATE
+188 MPQVDIYATE
-198 AVEVLKGPASSLYG
+198 SVEVVKGPASSLYG

-227 KSTQENAVQLRLGN
+227 KSTQASEVQLRLGN
-241 QNLKEVAVDSTGS
+241 QNLKEVGVDTTGP

-261 RLVALKRQKDG
+261 RLVALKRKKDG
-272 QMQTTEEERLLI
+272 QMQTTEEERTLV
-284 NPSLEWQAT
+284 NPSIEWRPT
-293 DDVSVLANLF
+293 EDVSVLANVF

-318 VGTVYKAS
+318 VGTVYNAS

-345 EVFMPSVTANWD
+345 EVLMPSVTVNWD

-365 HITRYTDAEAQQRNM
+365 HILRYTDAEAQQRNM
-380 YNSGGLISGSDNI
+380 YNSGFVSGSDKI
-393 LNRVAYTTDERM
+393 LNRVAYTTDESM
-405 DNWTTDNQL
+405 NNWTTDNQL
-414 AYTFNT
+414 AYKLDT

-430 AEYQE
+430 VEYQE
-435 TDSSATYYDAG
+435 TDSTATYYDAG

-463 NTDTLPLEAYRQ
+463 NADTLPLNNYRQ
-475 KEDIEQSQLGF
+475 DESIEQSQLGF
-486 YVQDEMRWKD
+486 YVQDEMKWQD
-496 LTVVAGLR
+496 LTVVTGLR

-510 STEQTKAT
+510 ITDQTKASA
-518 EGEVYSDRTIDNDA
+518 GAIYSDQKIDNDA
-532 SETSGRLAAI
+532 SKTSGRLAAI
-542 YDFDNGLSPY
+542 YAFDNGISPY

-569 NEPFEPTTAD
+569 NKPFEPTTAD
-579 QLEAGVKYLSKDRAT
+579 QLEAGIKYLSPNRAT

-622 GEIESKGVEIS
+622 GEISSKGFEVS
-633 GSHMLNDWVDLAASY
+633 GSHMLNDWVDVAASY

-653 EITEDEFNPDVVG
+653 EITADEFNPNVVG

-689 TLNAGI
+689 TLNAGV
-695 RYEDGMQID
+695 RYEGGMQLD
-704 KQNSDELPSV
+704 KQNSDELPRV

-725 NPMLAVGA
+725 NPMFTVGA
-733 SVNNLF
+733 SINNLF
-739 DKRYVGAC
+739 DKTYVGAC

-760 MSVSLKASF
+760 LSVSLKANF

>member
-1 MRFVS
+1 MRSPVTSNS
-6 TSRFGRQK
+6 TQKK
-14 RLTLAVQLG
+14 RLTTAVQIG
-23 LAMSLSHS
+23 LILSVSHI

-37 SNSLKNNS
+37 RSN
-45 ADNIEAN
+45 IG
-52 INHSIDTSTDSSTD
+52 
-66 SIKNV
+66 
-71 ESTLKNDKAED
+71 D
-82 NETTEVSGPSATLD
+82 NETATPSTTLD
-96 AITVYSDGYRSTGT
+96 TIAVYADSYRSTGT

-122 YTRIDQNLLQKRQAD
+122 YTRIDQELLQKRQAD
-137 SVNAALRYDPGVSTE
+137 SVNAALRYEPGISAE

-188 MPQVDVYATE
+188 MPQVDIYATE
-198 AVEVLKGPASSLYG
+198 LVEVVKGPASSLYG

-227 KSTQENAVQLRLGN
+227 KNTQASEVQLRLGN
-241 QNLKEVAVDSTGS
+241 QNLKEVGVDTTGP

-261 RLVALKRQKDG
+261 RLVALKRKKDG
-272 QMQTTEEERLLI
+272 QMQTTEEERTLV
-284 NPSLEWQAT
+284 NPSIEWRPT
-293 DDVSVLANLF
+293 EDVSVLANVF

-318 VGTVYKAS
+318 VGTVYNAS

-345 EVFMPSVTANWD
+345 EVLMPSVTVNWD
-357 INDQLTFK
+357 INDKLTFK
-365 HITRYTDAEAQQRNM
+365 HILRYTDAEVQQRNM
-380 YNSGGLISGSDNI
+380 YNSGFVSGSDKI
-393 LNRVAYTTDERM
+393 LNRVAYTTDESM
-405 DNWTTDNQL
+405 NNWTTDNQL
-414 AYTFNT
+414 AYKLDT

-430 AEYQE
+430 VEYQE
-435 TDSSATYYDAG
+435 TDSTATYYDAG

-452 LDLSNPDFSQI
+452 LDLSQPDFSQI
-463 NTDTLPLEAYRQ
+463 NADTLPLNNYRQ
-475 KEDIEQSQLGF
+475 DESIEQSQLGF
-486 YVQDEMRWKD
+486 YVQDEMKWQD
-496 LTVVAGLR
+496 LTIVAGLR

-510 STEQTKAT
+510 ITDQTKASA
-518 EGEVYSDRTIDNDA
+518 GAIYSDQKIDNDA
-532 SETSGRLAAI
+532 SKTSGRLAAI
-542 YDFDNGLSPY
+542 YAFDNGISPY

-569 NEPFEPTTAD
+569 NKPFEPTTAD
-579 QLEAGVKYLSKDRAT
+579 QLEAGIKYLSPNRAT

-622 GEIESKGVEIS
+622 GEISSKGFEVS
-633 GSHMLNDWVDLAASY
+633 GSHMLNDWVDVAASY

-653 EITEDEFNPDVVG
+653 EITADEFNPNVVG

-675 KATLWADYYATDKL
+675 KATLWTDYYATDKL
-689 TLNAGI
+689 TLNAGV
-695 RYEDGMQID
+695 RYEDGMQLD
-704 KQNSDELPSV
+704 KQNSDQLPSV

-725 NPMLAVGA
+725 NPMLTVGA
-733 SVNNLF
+733 SINNLF
-739 DKRYVGAC
+739 DKTYVGAC

-760 MSVSLKASF
+760 MSVSLKANF

>member
-1 MRFVS
+1 MRSPLPFQS
-6 TSRFGRQK
+6 IQKK
-14 RLTLAVQLG
+14 RLTVAIQIG
-23 LAMSLSHS
+23 LLMGISHA
-31 AYAEDI
+31 AYAEDVPKL
-37 SNSLKNNS
+37 NG
-45 ADNIEAN
+45 
-52 INHSIDTSTDSSTD
+52 
-66 SIKNV
+66 
-71 ESTLKNDKAED
+71 D
-82 NETTEVSGPSATLD
+82 NEATPSTTLD
-96 AITVYSDGYRSTGT
+96 AVTVYADSYRSTGT

-122 YTRIDQNLLQKRQAD
+122 YTRIDQELLQKRQAD
-137 SVNAALRYDPGVSTE
+137 SVNAALRYEPGVTTE

-188 MPQVDVYATE
+188 MPQVDIYATE

-212 YASPGGMVNQVAKTP
+212 YAAPGGMVNQVAKSP
-227 KSTQENAVQLRLGN
+227 KNTQASEMQLRLGN
-241 QNLKEVAVDSTGS
+241 QNLKEVAIDTTGPL
-254 ITDTLNY
+254 TDTLNY
-261 RLVALKRQKDG
+261 RLVALKRKKDG
-272 QMQTTEEERLLI
+272 QMQTTEEERTLI

-318 VGTVYKAS
+318 VGTVYNAS
-326 YGKLGSDAYAGDKW
+326 YGKLDSDAYAGDKW
-340 NRFSK
+340 SRFSK
-345 EVFMPSVTANWD
+345 EVFMPSVTVNWD

-365 HITRYTDAEAQQRNM
+365 HVTRYTDAEAQQRNI
-380 YNSGGLISGSDNI
+380 YNRGFVEGSDTT
-393 LNRVAYTTDERM
+393 LNRVAYTTDETM
-405 DNWTTDNQL
+405 NNWTTDNQL
-414 AYTFNT
+414 AYQLKT

-430 AEYQE
+430 VEYQE
-435 TDSSATYYDAG
+435 TDSNATYYDAG
-446 ADGTPN
+446 PAGTPN
-452 LDLSNPDFSQI
+452 LDLSSPDFSQI
-463 NTDTLPLEAYRQ
+463 NADNLPLDIYRQ
-475 KEDIEQSQLGF
+475 KQDIEQSQLGL
-486 YVQDEMRWKD
+486 YVQDEMQWQD

-510 STEQTKAT
+510 STEQTEASKGA
-518 EGEVYSDRTIDNDA
+518 VYSDKTISNDA

-552 ASYSQSF
+552 VSYSQSF

-569 NEPFEPTTAD
+569 NEPFKPTTAD
-579 QLEAGVKYLSKDRAT
+579 QLEAGIKYLSSDRAT

-602 ITQKNVVVA
+602 ITQKNVIVT
-611 DEINY
+611 NPSN
-616 RSQTQT
+616 SQQKVQT
-622 GEIESKGVEIS
+622 GEITSKGVEIS
-633 GSHMLNDWVDLAASY
+633 GSHMLNDWVDIAASY

-666 NTPAQTAKH
+666 NTPAQIAKH

-689 TLNAGI
+689 TLNAGV
-695 RYEDGMQID
+695 RYEGGMQVD

-733 SVNNLF
+733 SINNLF
-739 DKRYVGAC
+739 DKTYVGAC
-747 YDINNCWMGPERQ
+747 YDLENCWMGPERQ